1 MIITSRKITDLNGT
15 DLNLTLTLCIQE
27 KKTIVPILDDRN
39 RLQWYQDTQ
48 SMLFEH
54 GLDANM
60 TIDVEENIYG
70 HGAESMIDHDLAVN
84 AIGSNYPI
92 VYSDLPSVTLNGSEI
107 WGFRFYF
114 SETRYMIMGALS
126 RRGDLNQFWY
136 FEEGNPLWL
145 FKLTANIP
153 SNNYK
158 LIFSIPWYDSRSRS
172 AYTYIMRY
180 SYAGTM
186 RPEEFFMQALV
197 EPNDPTFPG
206 TQPLECQINLNPEN
220 PSFGLDDVN
229 RFYSTISPSSEYD
242 NDSSEESEGQNGE
255 YNDNS
260 DVIGNDAVPEG
271 ALNSSLINNFYL
283 GGDGHQLG
291 TTTLEEKLDI
301 IGQWLC
307 DFDFDSSFSN
317 RMNSLV
323 SLKLFFSSGDP
334 DYKATDTT
342 AGHLI
347 VGGSEVKHQYPN
359 GNKIVNACRAK
370 QFTQKKIVEN
380 FRVQRYFGNFL
391 DYAPHTKIQI
401 YLPFCGIQELDPS
414 LVIDKDLTI
423 WLKTDWVTGDI
434 MYTIHSNGTLI
445 YHFTGN
451 ACFDIP
457 MSAADYGGKVTSLVS
472 TAISAAASAA
482 SVVGGAFSGNAPLA
496 LSGVMG
502 LAGSAANV
510 ATANQKV
517 GTYTK
522 GTLANTFS
530 MMDKLQPY
538 LIITRPVQVK
548 ATSYASEKGYPSQ
561 ITANLG
567 SVRGFCTIAEWKP
580 HNMPAVPKEVID
592 RLDTLV
598 KTEGI
603 IL

>member
-1 MIITSRKITDLNGT
+1 MIITSRKITDLNGN
-15 DLNLTLTLCIQE
+15 DLNLTLSLYIQD
-27 KKTIVPILDDRN
+27 KKTVTPILNPPDPSTGVPV
-39 RLQWYQDTQ
+39 WYQDTQ
-48 SMLFEH
+48 SMLYAH
-54 GLDANM
+54 GLDVNM
-60 TIDVEENIYG
+60 TIDVEETIYDT
-70 HGAESMIDHDLAVN
+70 GAESMIDHGLVIN
-84 AIGSNYPI
+84 AIGPNYPI
-92 VYSDLPSVTLNGSEI
+92 IYSNLPSITLNGVEI
-107 WGFRFYF
+107 WGYRFYF
-114 SETRYMIMGALS
+114 SETKYMIMGARS
-126 RRGDLNQFWY
+126 SRGDLNQFWF
-136 FEEGNPLWL
+136 FEEGIPLWL
-145 FKLTANIP
+145 FNFTSNIP

-158 LIFSIPWYDSRSRS
+158 LMFSIPWYDISSRS

-180 SYAGTM
+180 GYAGHM
-186 RPEEFFMQALV
+186 RPDEFFMQALV
-197 EPNDPTFPG
+197 ASDDPTYPG
-206 TQPLECQINLNPEN
+206 TQPLECQINLDPGY
-220 PSFGLDDVN
+220 PSFDLDDVH
-229 RFYSTISPSSEYD
+229 RYFSEISTSSEYD

-260 DVIGNDAVPEG
+260 DTIGNDSLQEG

-283 GGDGHQLG
+283 GGDDHQLG
-291 TTTLEEKLDI
+291 ATTVQEKLDI

-317 RMNSLV
+317 RLNSLV
-323 SLKLFFSSGDP
+323 SLKLFFSAGDP
-334 DYKATDTT
+334 DYESTDTT
-342 AGHLI
+342 AGHLF
-347 VGGSEVKHQYPN
+347 VGGSEVKHSYPN
-359 GNKIVNACRAK
+359 DGVKIVNACRAN

-380 FRVQRYFGNFL
+380 YRVQRYFGNFL
-391 DYAPHTKIQI
+391 DYAPHTRIQI
-401 YLPFCGIQELDPS
+401 YLPFCGMQELDPS

-434 MYTIHSNGTLI
+434 VYTIHSNGTLI

-457 MSAADYGGKVTSLVS
+457 ISASDYGGKVTSLVS
-472 TAISAAASAA
+472 TAISAATMI
-482 SVVGGAFSGNAPLA
+482 GGAVSGNAPIAVGGALGIAGNLA
-496 LSGVMG
+496 TLG
-502 LAGSAANV
+502 
-510 ATANQKV
+510 QKV
-517 GTYTK
+517 ETYTK
-522 GTLANTFS
+522 GTLTNTFS

-567 SVRGFCTIAEWKP
+567 NVSGFCTIAEWKP